1 MAQTRKKKAATK
13 PKAAAKKVEAGRS
26 TQRPASEPATVRVVF
41 IEDTTGEQ
49 FECEVPASTLLSR
62 VAGDFFENQGW
73 DTQDSSGRA
82 QRAVVELVDGQ
93 NPDKTMRLRSDETV
107 EQAGIQNGDVLR
119 IFPES
124 VAGAISEA
132 TRLATLIQDV
142 NGMRELADW
151 NRRITFQAKPE
162 NAPIQY
168 IVKLDYP
175 GFARLQAEKPVETTR
190 PHEVEIRLPTD
201 YPRVAPIVYWRTEVF
216 HPNIH
221 PMSGAVSIGA
231 FSGVLKRGV

>member
-1 MAQTRKKKAATK
+1 MVELSARLSNSLTAKIQTKQCDCALTK
-13 PKAAAKKVEAGRS
+13 
-26 TQRPASEPATVRVVF
+26 
-41 IEDTTGEQ
+41 
-49 FECEVPASTLLSR
+49 LLSKLEFKT
-62 VAGDFFENQGW
+62 ATFFG
-73 DTQDSSGRA
+73 S
-82 QRAVVELVDGQ
+82 
-93 NPDKTMRLRSDETV
+93 
-107 EQAGIQNGDVLR
+107 
-119 IFPES
+119 
-124 VAGAISEA
+124 
-132 TRLATLIQDV
+132 RLATLIQDV

-216 HPNIH
+216 HP
-221 PMSGAVSIGA
+221 AR
-231 FSGVLKRGV
+231 F